1 MSSTKQPSTTSTTT
15 FIVIAALLL
24 GGLGIYLK
32 VTGGAKSS
40 DAPDGEAI
48 TLPPREP
55 RERGAVRK
63 LRVSPE
69 KLDLG
74 TISQCGPLPTGE
86 IVLSNEGSEPV
97 KVVGWAATCSC
108 VSPELDSGLVI
119 ESGGL
124 VKVPIHVDP
133 LGLGGKSQRID
144 FRLEGNSRGGGVR
157 VDYRVESAIIPTP
170 VLVVRPDGADS
181 KVIDLDRVDADGNP
195 VAEKFVIRAIE
206 PPVAR
211 YVGTLEDGHAALDID
226 FKAIDRLAEGFAATA
241 AKGRAGGFEW
251 QTTAGTTRWK
261 ALDLLV
267 ETDCPSCERLRIRVR
282 NR

>member
-1 MSSTKQPSTTSTTT
+1 MSSPTQSSTTT
-15 FIVIAALLL
+15 YIVIAALVL
-24 GGLGIYLK
+24 GGLGIYFK
-32 VTGGAKSS
+32 VTGGSKAAEDEKG
-40 DAPDGEAI
+40 API
-48 TLPPREP
+48 TLSPKEP
-55 RERGAVRK
+55 RDRAGVRK
-63 LRVSPE
+63 LRISPE

-86 IVLSNEGSEPV
+86 VVLSNEGSEPV
-97 KVVGWAATCSC
+97 KIVGWAATCSC
-108 VSPELDSGLVI
+108 VSPELD
-119 ESGGL
+119 GGVVL
-124 VKVPIHVDP
+124 EPGALIKVPIHVDP

-170 VLVVRPDGADS
+170 VLVVRPDGSDS
-181 KVIDLDRVDADGNP
+181 KVIDLDRVDLDGNP

-211 YVGTLEDGHAALDID
+211 FVGTLEDGHAAIDID
-226 FKAIDRLAEGFAATA
+226 FKAIDRLAEGFSATA
-241 AKGRAGGFEW
+241 TSGRTGGFAW
-251 QTTAGTTRWK
+251 QTTGGTTRWK
-261 ALDLLV
+261 ALDIFV